1 MGQHL
6 ETEPV
11 SKAPSPWRPAT
22 AAERE
27 AVREELG
34 RILSSALFRN
44 SKRFP
49 AFLRYTVEH
58 ALTSTEPLKERTIGH
73 EVFARNPGYDTAEDP
88 VVRMTAVEVRKRLA
102 QYYQRPDH
110 RSELMIS
117 YQPGTYVPDFSQPP
131 SAVATPA
138 LSAPPVAVAAAPP
151 LPRIH
156 AARWA
161 VTAAAAIAVAVIL
174 GAWLVAS
181 RPPAPLSSD
190 AAGRFWAPLVTS
202 SDALLLCIGDP
213 ARVPDQPDPVQPTPG
228 VDDLTVQ
235 EFLRTN
241 SVRYMDAVTL
251 ALIASELRARGKP
264 FHIRRPAATRLKDLR
279 DGPVVLIGGLNNPW
293 TLRLSEGLRFTLAAD
308 PAGAF
313 VRDRDR
319 PDDRRWRPEASGRL
333 IKNIKQTYGLITRVQ
348 DSATG
353 HSVLAVSGLVHGT
366 RAAGEC
372 LVDVTCLQSA
382 ERLGG
387 VPLDAGNVQIVVA
400 AAVMGEDSGAP
411 RVIAVH
417 SW

>member
-1 MGQHL
+1 MGEHL
-6 ETEPV
+6 EIDPTSGVPA
-11 SKAPSPWRPAT
+11 SWKPAT
-22 AAERE
+22 GTERE
-27 AVREELG
+27 TVREELG

-58 ALTSTEPLKERTIGH
+58 ALTSNEPLKERTIGQ
-73 EVFARNPGYDTAEDP
+73 EVFARNPGYDTSEDP
-88 VVRMTAVEVRKRLA
+88 IVRVTAVEVRKRLA

-110 RSELMIS
+110 RSELVIA
-117 YQPGTYVPDFSQPP
+117 YQPGRYVPDFSPP
-131 SAVATPA
+131 GPTVATTTSSTFPA
-138 LSAPPVAVAAAPP
+138 TSAPSVRRIRARWAATAVAA
-151 LPRIH
+151 I
-156 AARWA
+156 
-161 VTAAAAIAVAVIL
+161 AIAVIV
-174 GAWLVAS
+174 GAWALAS
-181 RPPAPLSSD
+181 RPLARGSHD
-190 AAGRFWAPLVTS
+190 AAGRFWAPIVTS

-213 ARVPDQPDPVQPTPG
+213 SRIPDQPDPVQTAG
-228 VDDLTVQ
+228 AVDDLTVQ

-264 FHIRRPAATRLKDLR
+264 FHIRRPASTRLKDLR

-293 TLRLSEGLRFTLAAD
+293 TIKLSEGLRFTLAAD
-308 PAGAF
+308 PDGAY

-319 PDDRRWRPEASGRL
+319 PGDRQWRPEASGRL
-333 IKNIKQTYGLITRVQ
+333 IKNINQTYGLITRVQ

-353 HSVLAVSGLVHGT
+353 HAVLTVSGLVHGT

-372 LVDVTCLQSA
+372 IVDVACLQSA
-382 ERLGG
+382 ERLGSA
-387 VPLDAGNVQIVVA
+387 PLDARNVQIVVVA
-400 AAVMGEDSGAP
+400 TVMGEDSGAP

>member
-6 ETEPV
+6 ETESRSDARP
-11 SKAPSPWRPAT
+11 PWRPVT
-22 AAERE
+22 AADRE

-34 RILSSALFRN
+34 RILSSTLFRN

-73 EVFARNPGYDTAEDP
+73 EVFARDPDYDTADDP
-88 VVRMTAVEVRKRLA
+88 VVRITATEIRKRLA
-102 QYYQRPDH
+102 QYYQQAEH
-110 RSELMIS
+110 GNELVIA
-117 YQPGTYVPDFSQPP
+117 YQPGSYLPDFSQPSRP
-131 SAVATPA
+131 NATPG
-138 LSAPPVAVAAAPP
+138 SAPVPVAAASVPSS
-151 LPRIH
+151 PRIRL
-156 AARWA
+156 RWA
-161 VTAAAAIAVAVIL
+161 VSAAAAIGAAVIF

-181 RPPAPLSSD
+181 RPSPARPLD
-190 AAGRFWAPLVTS
+190 AAGRFWAPMLV

-213 ARVPDQPDPVQPTPG
+213 ARVPEQVDPVQAAPA

-235 EFLRTN
+235 EFLRAN

-251 ALIASELRARGKP
+251 ALITSELRGRGKP

-293 TLRLSEGLRFTLAAD
+293 TLKLSDGLRFTLVAD
-308 PAGAF
+308 PDGAF

-319 PDDRRWRPEASGRL
+319 PDDRQWRPEASGRL

-348 DSATG
+348 DAATG
-353 HSVLAVSGLVHGT
+353 HSVLIVSGLVHGT

-372 LVDVTCLQSA
+372 LVTRECLQSA
-382 ERLGG
+382 ERMGG
-387 VPLDAGNVQIVVA
+387 TPLDAGNVQIVVMA
-400 AAVMGEDSGAP
+400 TVMGEDSGAP